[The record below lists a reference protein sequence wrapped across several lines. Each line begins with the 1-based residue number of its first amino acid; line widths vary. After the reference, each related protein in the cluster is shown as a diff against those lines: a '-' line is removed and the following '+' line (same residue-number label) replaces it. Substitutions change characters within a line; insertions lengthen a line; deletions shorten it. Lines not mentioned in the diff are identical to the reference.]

1 MTNIISLINQNE
13 SIQKIKNIGSKLNI
27 PMIHD
32 EGLAFM
38 VSLLSSKKD
47 LKILEI
53 GTAIGYSAIALS
65 LLTDAEIW
73 TIERNKDL
81 YDVAIDNI
89 NTISLSH
96 KIHLILGDA
105 FDINMDSNSHFDVIF
120 IDAAKAQYQRFFT
133 KFEPLLSD
141 DGIIVTD
148 NLSFHGIVQNKKD
161 NLTRNQRAIARKIQ
175 GFIDW
180 LKTLD
185 NFQTDF
191 YDVGD
196 GMSVSRHKR
205 G

>member
-1 MTNIISLINQNE
+1 MTNILYLIKQNE
-13 SIQKIKNIGSKLNI
+13 IIQKIKELGSKLNI
-27 PMIHD
+27 PMIQD

-38 VSLLSSKKD
+38 VSLLSSKNN

-65 LLTDAEIW
+65 LLSDAEIW

-81 YDVAIDNI
+81 YDLALSNI
-89 NTISLSH
+89 NELSLSD
-96 KIHLILGDA
+96 KIHPILGDA
-105 FDINMDSNSHFDVIF
+105 FDINMDINRHYDVIF
-120 IDAAKAQYQRFFT
+120 IDAAKAQYQRFFI
-133 KFEPLLSD
+133 KFEQQLSE
-141 DGIIVTD
+141 DGIIITD
-148 NLSFHGIVQNKKD
+148 NLSFHGIVQNKQD

-185 NFQTDF
+185 NYNTDF
-191 YDVGD
+191 FDIGD
-196 GMSVSRHKR
+196 GMSVSRRKR